1 LLRWRKYFTDLKKTL
16 KHHHALLWLR
26 RALGAVRRDLAEVR
40 YGVLVVALFGATF
53 VVAARA
59 VVLFGFAFDFFV
71 VETFLEEACIFG
83 AAVAGF
89 AFRRCDSV
97 VRFLTVP
104 IAAPES
110 APITVPTTGTPIQR
124 PRLSTQRAS
133 HRAFFCLSGVFVL
146 SFVML
151 LPKV

>member
-1 LLRWRKYFTDLKKTL
+1 MRF
-16 KHHHALLWLR
+16 
-26 RALGAVRRDLAEVR
+26 GF
-40 YGVLVVALFGATF
+40 LVVALFGATF

-110 APITVPTTGTPIQR
+110 APITVPTTGTPRAVPATAPATAPPSVLPTALFSALAASSSFSFR
-124 PRLSTQRAS
+124 PCFS
-133 HRAFFCLSGVFVL
+133 
-146 SFVML
+146 
-151 LPKV
+151 P